1 MKDNR
6 TITIVLRTLAVVL
19 FLVSIFILG
28 INAYRNHK
36 RKDISK
42 DAIKVFES
50 VVDDGG
56 QEEITFEV
64 PVSDFYKVDGEWGED
79 DAGLED
85 LLREM
90 TDLSLQHEKLTLI
103 GILEIPCIDVK
114 EPIWDSCSATA
125 LRFGVGRFPQTAHI
139 GEDAN
144 CTIFGH
150 RMRQSKTIFWQ
161 LQMLEEHIGEE
172 VIVTT
177 PDGIRHNYTISDT
190 VYVKDKALDPYLT
203 SDIFDTEHLCIATCG
218 YGQDPFNKNIY
229 RSKNTE
235 FIVICVPSNPQEEI
249 THE

>member
-1 MKDNR
+1 MNDKLR
-6 TITIVLRTLAVVL
+6 IVLKTLAVVL
-19 FLVSIFILG
+19 FLVSIAIIG
-28 INAYRNHK
+28 ITAIKNHM

-42 DAIKVFES
+42 DAIKVVES
-50 VVDDGG
+50 AIEEGG
-56 QEEITFEV
+56 DKKVTFEV

-79 DAGLED
+79 DASLQD

-90 TDLSLQHEKLTLI
+90 TDLSSQHETLTLI

-114 EPIWDSCSATA
+114 EPIWDSCSSTA
-125 LRFGVGRFPQTAHI
+125 LRFGVGRFPQTAQI

-177 PDGIRHNYTISDT
+177 TDGIQHRYTISDT
-190 VYVKDKALDPYLT
+190 VYVTDAAIDPYL
-203 SDIFDTEHLCIATCG
+203 SADLFDSEHLCLATCG
-218 YGQDPFNKNIY
+218 YGTDPYNSKIY
-229 RSKNTE
+229 RPKNTE
-235 FIVICVPSNPQEEI
+235 FIVICVPEN
-249 THE
+249 

>member
-1 MKDNR
+1 MNDKLR
-6 TITIVLRTLAVVL
+6 IVLKTLAVVL
-19 FLVSIFILG
+19 FLVSIAIIG
-28 INAYRNHK
+28 ITAIKNHM

-42 DAIKVFES
+42 DAIKVVES
-50 VVDDGG
+50 AIEEGG
-56 QEEITFEV
+56 DKKVTFEV

-79 DAGLED
+79 DTSLQD

-90 TDLSLQHEKLTLI
+90 TDLSSQHETLTLI

-114 EPIWDSCSATA
+114 EPIWDSCSSTA
-125 LRFGVGRFPQTAHI
+125 LRFGVGRFPQTAQI

-177 PDGIRHNYTISDT
+177 TDGIQHRYTISDT
-190 VYVKDKALDPYLT
+190 VYVTDAAIDPYL
-203 SDIFDTEHLCIATCG
+203 SADLFDSEHLCLATCG
-218 YGQDPFNKNIY
+218 YGTDPYNSKIY
-229 RSKNTE
+229 RPKNTE
-235 FIVICVPSNPQEEI
+235 FIVICVPDN
-249 THE
+249 

>member
-1 MKDNR
+1 MKNGKTLKIIGN
-6 TITIVLRTLAVVL
+6 TILVML
-19 FLVSIFILG
+19 FLFGIAFWS
-28 INAYRNHK
+28 INAIKNHM
-36 RKDISK
+36 RKDVSK
-42 DAIKVFES
+42 DAIKKIETVIN
-50 VVDDGG
+50 DGG
-56 QEEITFEV
+56 GEVTFEV
-64 PVSDFYKVDGEWGED
+64 PISDFLAVDGEAGED
-79 DAGLED
+79 DVSLAE

-90 TDLSLQHEKLTLI
+90 GDLSSEHETLTLL
-103 GILEIPCIDVK
+103 GIIEIPCINVK

-125 LRFGVGRFPQTAHI
+125 LRFGAGRFPQTCNI

-177 PDGIRHNYTISDT
+177 TDGIRHRYTISET
-190 VYVKDKALDPYLT
+190 VYVKDAAIDPYL
-203 SDIFDTEHLCIATCG
+203 SADLFDSEHLCIATCG

-235 FIVICVPSNPQEEI
+235 FIVICVPDN
-249 THE
+249 